1 MIDSNIYFI
10 VALIGAGQLGSRY
23 LQGLATCE
31 VPLEIFV
38 VDPNE
43 KSLKTAQ
50 LRWEEVANGNAL
62 HRVHFSQALEG
73 LPAEV
78 DLSLVTT
85 TADVRLQVVEQVQS
99 QCKVRYWILEK
110 VLAQS
115 EDQINR
121 LEQLLLNAEGVWVNT
136 PRRAYSWHQQ
146 IYEQL
151 PRGRAWQVTGS
162 GGAWGMACNS
172 IHFIDLVAWWTG
184 EELGSVDTSGLEKWF
199 PSKRSGFWEVSGKLK
214 MVYSRGSQLEL
225 SADES
230 NTPFSLNLH
239 NKHGRWQLDESVGS
253 FTNSNGFSLLGKV
266 EFQSELTG
274 PLVDQILKTGQCSLP
289 ALAESAKMH
298 RPLITALLDHWNA
311 SHQSN
316 DTFLPIT

>member
-1 MIDSNIYFI
+1 MKNILL
-10 VALIGAGQLGSRY
+10 VGAGQLGSRY
-23 LQGLATCE
+23 LQGLANCE
-31 VPLEIFV
+31 IQVEIFV

-78 DLSLVTT
+78 DLSFVTT
-85 TADVRLQVVEQVQS
+85 TAEVRLSVVEQVVLMS
-99 QCKVRYWILEK
+99 RVRYWVLEK

-115 EDQINR
+115 QDQINR

-136 PRRAYSWHQQ
+136 ARRGFYWHQL
-146 IYEQL
+146 IHKQL
-151 PRGRAWQVTGS
+151 PKGQAWQVKGS
-162 GGAWGMACNS
+162 GGAWRMACNS
-172 IHFIDLVAWWTG
+172 IHFIDLIAWWTD

-199 PSKRSGFWEVSGKLK
+199 PSKRNGFWEVSGKLK

-225 SADES
+225 SVDES
-230 NTPFSLNLH
+230 NTPFSLVLQNEQDSW
-239 NKHGRWQLDESVGS
+239 RLDESVGS
-253 FTNSNGFSLLGKV
+253 FTNSNGFSLPGKF

-274 PLVDQILKTGQCSLP
+274 PLVDQILKTSKCPLP
-289 ALAESAKMH
+289 ALPESAKMH
-298 RPLITALLDHWNA
+298 RSLITALLDHWNA

-316 DTFLPIT
+316 DTLLPIT

>member
-1 MIDSNIYFI
+1 MKNIL
-10 VALIGAGQLGSRY
+10 LIGAGQLGSRY
-23 LQGLATCE
+23 LQGLANCE
-31 VPLEIFV
+31 IQVEIFV

-50 LRWEEVANGNAL
+50 LRWEEVASGNAL

-85 TADVRLQVVEQVQS
+85 TAEVRLSVVEQVVLMS
-99 QCKVRYWILEK
+99 RVRYWVLEK
-110 VLAQS
+110 MLAQS
-115 EDQINR
+115 EGQINH
-121 LEQLLLNAEGVWVNT
+121 LELLLLNAEGAWVNT

-151 PRGRAWQVTGS
+151 PRKRSWQIKGS

-172 IHFIDLVAWWTG
+172 IHFIDLIAWWTD

-199 PSKRSGFWEVSGKLK
+199 PSMRNGFWEVSGNLK
-214 MVYSRGSQLEL
+214 MVYSGGSQLEL

-230 NTPFSLNLH
+230 ETPFSLILN
-239 NKHGRWQLDESVGS
+239 NEQDSWRLDESGGN
-253 FTNSNGFSLLGKV
+253 FTNANGFSLPGKV
-266 EFQSELTG
+266 EFQSQLTG

-289 ALAESAKMH
+289 TLTESAKMH
-298 RPLITALLDHWNA
+298 RSLITALLDYWNA
-311 SHQSN
+311 SEKSN
-316 DTFLPIT
+316 DTLLPIT

>member
-1 MIDSNIYFI
+1 VKNILL
-10 VALIGAGQLGSRY
+10 VGAGQLGSRY
-23 LQGLATCE
+23 LQGLANCE
-31 VPLEIFV
+31 IQVEIFV

-62 HRVHFSQALEG
+62 HRIHFSQALEG

-85 TADVRLQVVEQVQS
+85 TAEVRLSVVEQVVLMS
-99 QCKVRYWILEK
+99 RVRYWVLEK

-121 LEQLLLNAEGVWVNT
+121 LEQLLLNAEDVWVNT
-136 PRRAYSWHQQ
+136 PRRAYSWHEQ

-151 PRGRAWQVTGS
+151 PRKQSWQVIGS
-162 GGAWGMACNS
+162 GGGWGIACNS
-172 IHFIDLVAWWTG
+172 IHFIDLIAWWTD
-184 EELGSVDTSGLEKWF
+184 EELVSVDTSALDKWF
-199 PSKRSGFWEVSGKLK
+199 SSKRNGFWEVSGKLK
-214 MVYSRGSQLEL
+214 IVYSGGSQLEL
-225 SADES
+225 SVDES
-230 NTPFSLNLH
+230 NTPFSLLLQNEQDSW
-239 NKHGRWQLDESVGS
+239 RLDESVGS
-253 FTNSNGFSLLGKV
+253 FTNSNGFSLPGKV

-274 PLVDQILKTGQCSLP
+274 PLVDQILKTGKCPLP
-289 ALAESAKMH
+289 ALPESAKMH
-298 RPLITALLDHWNA
+298 RSLITALLDHWNA

-316 DTFLPIT
+316 DTLLPIT